1 MGKADVGVGIRTVAE
16 RYGLD
21 FIPLRP
27 EEYDFVVR
35 KDRLGKESVK
45 RFLETLRSEEFRKA
59 VKKLKGIRVT
69 EKTGETLEF

>member
-45 RFLETLRSEEFRKA
+45 RFLEILRGEEFRKA

-69 EKTGETLEF
+69 ENTGTIIDF